1 MMNTTKA
8 PYERPELE
16 SRGCIS
22 ERTLQGE
29 PIEPEPQ
36 PPMDLGEVAGGSV

>member
-1 MMNTTKA
+1 MRNTTRT

-16 SRGCIS
+16 SRGRIS
-22 ERTLQGE
+22 ERTLQGD

-36 PPMDLGEVAGGSV
+36 PPMDLGEVAGGSL